1 MTPVV
6 IGSIGVALL
15 LIAFGL
21 NLVRKLSE
29 RSVTYLSMNIV
40 GALLAAW
47 YAWAGGAVPFL
58 ILEFV
63 WALTA
68 AVRLVMTLTRSNRQV

>member
-1 MTPVV
+1 
-6 IGSIGVALL
+6 L
-15 LIAFGL
+15 LIAFAL
-21 NLVRKLSE
+21 NLMRKLSE
-29 RSVTYLSMNIV
+29 HSVTYLSMNIA

-58 ILEFV
+58 ILEIV

-68 AVRLVMTLTRSNRQV
+68 LVRLLMILTKSSRQR

>member
-6 IGSIGVALL
+6 IGSFGVALL

-29 RSVTYLSMNIV
+29 RSVTYLSMNIA

-58 ILEFV
+58 ILEIV

-68 AVRLVMTLTRSNRQV
+68 AVRLVMTLTNRST

>member
-1 MTPVV
+1 MPPVV
-6 IGSIGVALL
+6 IGSFGVGLL

-21 NLVRKLSE
+21 NLVGKLSE
-29 RSVTYLSMNIV
+29 RSVAYLSMNIV

-47 YAWAGGAVPFL
+47 YAWADGAVPFL
-58 ILEFV
+58 ILEIV

-68 AVRLVMTLTRSNRQV
+68 FVRLVMTLNSRST

>member
-58 ILEFV
+58 VLEFV
-63 WALTA
+63 WAATA
-68 AVRLVMTLTRSNRQV
+68 AVQLVMTLTRSNRQV

>member
-1 MTPVV
+1 M
-6 IGSIGVALL
+6 
-15 LIAFGL
+15 LIAFAL

-58 ILEFV
+58 ILEIV
-63 WALTA
+63 WAGTA
-68 AVRLVMTLTRSNRQV
+68 AVRLVMTLFHSNRHHP

>member
-1 MTPVV
+1 MPPVV

-15 LIAFGL
+15 LVAFAL
-21 NLVRKLSE
+21 NLLRKLSE
-29 RSVTYLSMNIV
+29 RSIPYLLMNIV

-47 YAWAGGAVPFL
+47 YAWAGGALPFV
-58 ILEFV
+58 ILEAV

-68 AVRLVMTLTRSNRQV
+68 LVRLIMVLMSRAS

>member
-1 MTPVV
+1 MPPVV

-15 LIAFGL
+15 LIAFAL
-21 NLVRKLSE
+21 NLLRKLSE
-29 RSVTYLSMNIV
+29 RSIPYLLMNIV

-47 YAWAGGAVPFL
+47 YAWAGGALPFV
-58 ILEFV
+58 ILEAV

-68 AVRLVMTLTRSNRQV
+68 LVRLIMVLMPRSS

>member
-1 MTPVV
+1 MPPVVV

-21 NLVRKLSE
+21 NLVRRLSE
-29 RSVTYLSMNIV
+29 RSVWYLSMNIV

-47 YAWAGGAVPFL
+47 YAWAGGAVPFV
-58 ILEFV
+58 ILEAV

-68 AVRLVMTLTRSNRQV
+68 LVRLIVVLMPRSS